1 MGAAQ
6 RADAHTIEILLL
18 AGADIEASSDDG
30 LTPLM
35 FAASAG
41 NSETVDA
48 LLRAGADVRAADPVR
63 GWNALFWA
71 VPADEAPDA
80 WRSLTAAYGDV
91 SRMPATPTGM
101 TLLMRKAAQADRAAI
116 EFLLDAGA
124 DPLAVDEHGRTADQY
139 ADPRAAELVYQ
150 AVLARLRP

>member
-1 MGAAQ
+1 
-6 RADAHTIEILLL
+6 
-18 AGADIEASSDDG
+18 
-30 LTPLM
+30 
-35 FAASAG
+35 
-41 NSETVDA
+41 
-48 LLRAGADVRAADPVR
+48 
-63 GWNALFWA
+63 
-71 VPADEAPDA
+71 
-80 WRSLTAAYGDV
+80 
-91 SRMPATPTGM
+91 M